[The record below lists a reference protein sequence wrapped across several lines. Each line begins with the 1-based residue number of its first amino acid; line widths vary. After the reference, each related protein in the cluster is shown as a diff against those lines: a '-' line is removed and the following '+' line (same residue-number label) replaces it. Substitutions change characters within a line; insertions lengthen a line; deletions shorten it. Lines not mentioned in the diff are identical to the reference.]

1 MKTSKRQTNPEA
13 TAKAQEPI
21 PQEQPAQDAP
31 LPDTAHNEAL
41 QALETRL
48 SEAETQRDEY
58 LTMAQR
64 VQADFDNFR
73 RRNQSVRA
81 EAFEDG
87 AASFIKTILPVVD
100 NLERALDAESSDEA
114 LCSGVKLVQ
123 KQLMEALEKRGVSVI
138 DRVGQPFDPRLEDA
152 VTQGTP
158 EEGEPGTVAQV
169 FLKGYQL
176 GDQVLRHAMVKV
188 IVA

>member
-1 MKTSKRQTNPEA
+1 MKTSKRQTNPDA
-13 TAKAQEPI
+13 RAGQQEPL

-31 LPDTAHNEAL
+31 QHDATQEEAM
-41 QALETRL
+41 QSLEARL
-48 SEAETQRDEY
+48 SEAEAQRDEY

-87 AASFIKTILPVVD
+87 AASFIKTILPVCD
-100 NLERALDAESSDEA
+100 NLERALATESSDEA

-123 KQLMEALEKRGVSVI
+123 KQLLEALEKRGVTVI